1 MKKIIGTTVLLLLA
15 SISIAQQ
22 TEISYKFVKDTVLK
36 NGNRTIRLFS
46 GSLYDKEENL
56 FEFDSSLL
64 TEILIEDSTITADT
78 KIISIDISITTK
90 YDSLC
95 IKNNIDSTISIINH
109 KGGYYSIA
117 PHREQII
124 DTAWFQSQ
132 NDSLIF
138 ICQSRGFQT
147 IQMSYVIPNHPEVGS
162 SHQIMKWIA
171 TGGISLII
179 LIILSFVILRK
190 LNTTRKKEQNLSDWE
205 QIESILKKLKN
216 DLPDT
221 GIGQIKNKLLS
232 KYNEANKKRDIV
244 SRNELLAVMEKAI
257 SKVESEKKQ
266 TEYKER
272 IKKIKSTNTSSS
284 KNQSIEVETST
295 ETSKPK
301 QHELYAIISD
311 TKNCARFIL
320 RLAKTRKNTKKEAK
334 VIEQKIKK
342 LNDESA
348 TSQIIE
354 CVNLLIS
361 INGKI
366 EGNDSDCK
374 QYEECLE
381 DIVSKVKRIDENNSN
396 KSEEK
401 EIETSTNRT
410 ESSNDSLVD
419 GEQNNKDSKRDSS
432 IEPSI
437 SPKENTKEDE
447 PEVTIADNGESL
459 PSKNHHKESEQE
471 KLCDFIGS
479 RKRGRKNERQKLL
492 DERKKHVL
500 ELASEKKKLC
510 DEKEK
515 HSRELESVKEK
526 YNNEKEILI
535 RELAEE
541 KIKSKNEKEKHD
553 KELEVEQKKL
563 KEEKD
568 KHAEELKK
576 ERNNADKR
584 VEDEKKKGE
593 DNLRIALNK
602 AEQEKN
608 NALKNKD
615 AEINQLKDN
624 QQFYIKNF
632 TRVSFA
638 KQYALEITK
647 LITLSNEINKV
658 AYRLMNSDKM
668 DDPYNL
674 YKAISKYNANVAN
687 MDMPTFLSEVNMMA
701 YGELLLN
708 TSEFTK
714 VDENSFRKLFFFNY
728 LEKYSNAIIV
738 FNESLAGLYHFD
750 EKLTE
755 EDCKIFVEFRKKIA
769 DIMQS
774 LKLEFSSPQI
784 MNSRNDFKE
793 IAIINRIDAGKK
805 TDSILSIENC
815 IVWMNG
821 AAKPS
826 TKVKVIVQS

>member
-1 MKKIIGTTVLLLLA
+1 MKKIINTTVFLLLA

-22 TEISYKFVKDTVLK
+22 SEISYKFAKDTLLQI
-36 NGNRTIRLFS
+36 GNRTIRLVS
-46 GSLYDKEENL
+46 GALYDKEKNIL
-56 FEFDSSLL
+56 KFDSSLL
-64 TEILIEDSTITADT
+64 NEILIEDSTITADT
-78 KIISIDISITTK
+78 NNISIDISPTTK

-95 IKNNIDSTISIINH
+95 IKNNIDSTIYIIGH
-109 KGGYYSIA
+109 KGKYYAIA
-117 PHREQII
+117 PHSEQII
-124 DTAWFQSQ
+124 DTDWFKSQ
-132 NDSLIF
+132 DDSLII
-138 ICQSRGFQT
+138 ICQARGFQT
-147 IQMSYVIPNHPEVGS
+147 IQMPYGIPNNPEVGS

-171 TGGISLII
+171 IGSISLII
-179 LIILSFVILRK
+179 LFILSFVILRK

-232 KYNEANKKRDIV
+232 KYNEANKKRDDV
-244 SRNELLAVMEKAI
+244 SRNELLTVMEKAI
-257 SKVESEKKQ
+257 SKVGSEKKQ
-266 TEYKER
+266 TEYKEK
-272 IKKIKSTNTSSS
+272 IEKIKSINTSSS
-284 KNQSIEVETST
+284 EKQSIEEETTIETSN
-295 ETSKPK
+295 PK
-301 QHELYAIISD
+301 QPELYAIISD
-311 TKNCARFIL
+311 TKNCAGSIL
-320 RLAKTRKNTKKEAK
+320 KLAKTRKNTKKEAK
-334 VIEQKIKK
+334 EIEQKLKK
-342 LNDESA
+342 LNDESD
-348 TSQIIE
+348 TSHIID

-361 INGKI
+361 LMGKI
-366 EGNDSDCK
+366 EGNDSDCNK
-374 QYEECLE
+374 YKRRLD
-381 DIVSKVKRIDENNSN
+381 DIVNKVKRIDDNTNNT
-396 KSEEK
+396 SEEE
-401 EIETSTNRT
+401 EIETNNHRT

-419 GEQNNKDSKRDSS
+419 SEQNNKDSKRVGY
-432 IEPSI
+432 IEPSN
-437 SPKENTKEDE
+437 SPKENTQDDE
-447 PEVTIADNGESL
+447 SEITIADNGESS
-459 PSKNHHKESEQE
+459 PNKNHPKESEQE
-471 KLCDFIGS
+471 KLCNSIG
-479 RKRGRKNERQKLL
+479 GRKKRRNNERQKLL
-492 DERKKHVL
+492 DERKKHAL
-500 ELASEKKKLC
+500 ELASEKKKLS

-515 HSRELESVKEK
+515 HSRELESVKKK
-526 YNNEKEILI
+526 YDNEKELLI

-541 KIKSKNEKEKHD
+541 KNKLKNEKEKHE
-553 KELEVEQKKL
+553 KELENEQKKL
-563 KEEKD
+563 KEEKG

-593 DNLRIALNK
+593 DNLKNALNK

-638 KQYALEITK
+638 KQYALEVTK

-687 MDMPTFLSEVNMMA
+687 VDMPTFLSEVNMMA
-701 YGELLLN
+701 NGELLLN

-728 LEKYSNAIIV
+728 LEKYTNAIIV
-738 FNESLAGLYHFD
+738 FNESLAGLCYFD
-750 EKLTE
+750 GKLTE

-769 DIMQS
+769 DVLRS
-774 LKLEFSSPQI
+774 LKIEYSSPQI